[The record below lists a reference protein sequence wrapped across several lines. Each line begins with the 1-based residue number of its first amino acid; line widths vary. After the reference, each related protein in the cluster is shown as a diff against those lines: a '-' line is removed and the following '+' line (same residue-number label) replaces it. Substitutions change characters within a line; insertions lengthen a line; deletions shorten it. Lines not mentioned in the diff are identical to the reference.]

1 MVTFDQFNVSLLN
14 ISIHLNLCV
23 YLFELHHG
31 ESEQIDKLLLVLTDT
46 DTCDLSQ
53 TLQSD
58 VSEHR
63 NIQKLWNT
71 SEHDKSDFWNTS
83 DLQGYTCWSTSSDTK
98 LWAER
103 QWEQPVLQWFPSLSY
118 AMASWTNA
126 SAPLWEVCYNSISL
140 NQLSYN

>member
-1 MVTFDQFNVSLLN
+1 MCVCV
-14 ISIHLNLCV
+14 CV

-83 DLQGYTCWSTSSDTK
+83 DLLS
-98 LWAER
+98 ER
-103 QWEQPVLQWFPSLSY
+103 LHMLEH
-118 AMASWTNA
+118 
-126 SAPLWEVCYNSISL
+126 
-140 NQLSYN
+140 